1 MPRKRALPVASRQH
15 STRIRAV
22 IPYERDPGSRG
33 ESRRD
38 GNVPV
43 RRGSVDPDLVCA
55 TPLVEPSPQSA
66 RLHALAGWLVAPLCL
81 SAVAAGTLLI
91 FRGPDGLFGFTF
103 GLVLAL
109 GLAWILACSLF
120 PARADRTC
128 PQCDRR
134 TLARLDRQ
142 ATHGLKCRHCGWLDE
157 DASSFLLAE
166 DSGQPF
172 ENIVLRERRPRRF

>member
-1 MPRKRALPVASRQH
+1 M
-15 STRIRAV
+15 

-33 ESRRD
+33 EPRRD

-43 RRGSVDPDLVCA
+43 RRGGVDPNLLRA
-55 TPLVEPSPQSA
+55 PPLAEPDPRPA

-103 GLVLAL
+103 GLFLAL

-128 PQCDRR
+128 PACGRR
-134 TLARLDRQ
+134 SLSRLDRK
-142 ATHGLKCRHCGWLDE
+142 ATHGLKCRQCGWLDE

-172 ENIVLRERRPRRF
+172 EDIVLRERRPRRF

>member
-1 MPRKRALPVASRQH
+1 
-15 STRIRAV
+15 V

-33 ESRRD
+33 EFRRD
-38 GNVPV
+38 DDLPFG
-43 RRGSVDPDLVCA
+43 RGRVDPIVRCSVPPPPGPTELRA
-55 TPLVEPSPQSA
+55 S

-81 SAVAAGTLLI
+81 AAVVAGTLLI

-128 PQCDRR
+128 PQCGRR
-134 TLARLDRQ
+134 SLSRLDRQ
-142 ATHGLKCRHCGWLDE
+142 ATHGLKCRQCGWLDE

-172 ENIVLRERRPRRF
+172 EDIVLRERRPRRF